1 MLQNINEIKEE
12 LFYKPSDLANL
23 FDCHEST
30 ITRKCQSKQI
40 ISKNI
45 GTEKRS
51 TWRILWKDL
60 LKYLKN

>member
-51 TWRILWKDL
+51 TWRIL
-60 LKYLKN
+60 